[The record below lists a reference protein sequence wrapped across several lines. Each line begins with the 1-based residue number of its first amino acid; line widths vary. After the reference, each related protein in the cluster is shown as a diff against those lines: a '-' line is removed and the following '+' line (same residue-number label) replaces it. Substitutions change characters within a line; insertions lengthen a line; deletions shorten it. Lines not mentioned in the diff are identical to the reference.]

1 MAYTIQRGSRFTGY
15 YRDKNGDRCSA
26 GTFDT
31 KEEALQSAK
40 TAEQLG
46 VVGSYRVTLPLE
58 TYIKSWLPKANLLP
72 ITKKNYE
79 SVLKIHV
86 LPILGKRRVNSI
98 KRSHVREMLE
108 TLRQKGVS
116 ASIRLQA
123 KASLGSALAELVD
136 ADQLEVNPTHKI
148 AVKQLDSNELRNV
161 LEPDDFKEILNHLPN
176 ESSKL
181 FAQFLVLTGCRF
193 GEATEVR
200 VKDLNPKSREVYV
213 QRRVSD
219 LGAKVN
225 DGERFLVVP
234 ATKSGHRRMVVIS
247 EGFMDELMEHARV
260 NDLGRGDLLFS
271 KSLILEDIDQ
281 DKTYANTTGHLPRD
295 SWRRVWLKAI
305 DQAKIGWVP
314 RTHDLRHAN
323 ATLLLKKGIDVH
335 EVKARLGH
343 QSITTTERYLHR
355 IRAQQSKASELV
367 DEFL

>member
-1 MAYTIQRGSRFTGY
+1 MAYTLHRGNRFTGY

-31 KEEALQSAK
+31 REEALQSAQ
-40 TAEQLG
+40 TAEKSGL
-46 VVGSYRVTLPLE
+46 VGSYRVTLPLE
-58 TYIKSWLPKANLLP
+58 SYIKAWLPTADLMP

-86 LPILGKRRVNSI
+86 LPILGKRRVNNI

-108 TLRQKGVS
+108 TLRQKGIS
-116 ASIRLQA
+116 TSIRMQA

-148 AVKQLDSNELRNV
+148 TIKQLDSNELRNV
-161 LEPDDFKEILNHLPN
+161 LEPEDFKEVLQHLPN
-176 ESSKL
+176 NPSKL
-181 FAQFLVLTGCRF
+181 FAQFLALTGCRF

-200 VKDLNPKSREVYV
+200 VKDLNPKANEVYV

-219 LGAKVN
+219 LGAKAN
-225 DGERFLVVP
+225 DGDRFLVVP
-234 ATKSGHRRMVVIS
+234 ATKSGHRRMVVVS
-247 EGFMDELMEHARV
+247 ESFMETLVEYAEF
-260 NDLGRGDLLFS
+260 NGLGRGDLLFS
-271 KSLILEDIDQ
+271 KALLMEDIDEG
-281 DKTYANTTGHLPRD
+281 KTFANHSGHLPRD
-295 SWRRVWLKAI
+295 SWRRIWVKAV

-323 ATLLLKKGIDVH
+323 ATLLLQKGIDVH
-335 EVKARLGH
+335 EVKERLGH

-355 IRAQQSKASELV
+355 IRAQKSRASELV

>member
-58 TYIKSWLPKANLLP
+58 TYIKAWLPKADLLP

-116 ASIRLQA
+116 ASTRLQA
-123 KASLGSALAELVD
+123 KASLGSALAELVN

-148 AVKQLDSNELRNV
+148 TVKQLDSNELRNV
-161 LEPDDFKEILNHLPN
+161 LEPDDFKEILSHLPN
-176 ESSKL
+176 EASKL
-181 FAQFLVLTGCRF
+181 FSKFLVLTGCRF
-193 GEATEVR
+193 GEATEIR

-225 DGERFLVVP
+225 DGKRFLVVP
-234 ATKSGHRRMVVIS
+234 ATKSGHRRMVVVS
-247 EGFMDELMEHARV
+247 EVFMEELMSHTLGMSK
-260 NDLGRGDLLFS
+260 NDLVFPKALIVEDLD
-271 KSLILEDIDQ
+271 E

-295 SWRRVWLKAI
+295 SWRRIWVKAI

-323 ATLLLKKGIDVH
+323 ATLLLKNGIDVH
-335 EVKARLGH
+335 EVKERLGH

-355 IRAQQSKASELV
+355 IRAQKSKASELV